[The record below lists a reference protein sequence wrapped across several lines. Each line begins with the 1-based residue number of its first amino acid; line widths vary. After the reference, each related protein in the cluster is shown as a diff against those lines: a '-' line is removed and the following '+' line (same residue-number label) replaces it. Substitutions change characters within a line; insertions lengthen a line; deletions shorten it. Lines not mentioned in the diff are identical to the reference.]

1 MTLSVVVS
9 THNRSKSL
17 TRTLQSVRAI
27 ADEIIVV
34 DSGSIDDTVKT
45 ARRFTAHV
53 FSRPNNIMLNV
64 NKNFGFTKATSDWI
78 LNLDDDEEVIPAL
91 VREIRAC
98 LKSAPS
104 NVVGFW
110 IPRKNIIFGRWIQ
123 HGLWWPDRQLRLF
136 RRGKALF
143 PEKHVHEYISAVG
156 LTETLTIPFNHYN
169 YDSISQYL
177 EKMHEIYTESEIQK
191 YEQTNY
197 HVMWY
202 DAIRFPVSDFL
213 KIYFAQSG
221 YKDGLHGLVL
231 ALLQSF
237 YSFIIFAK
245 LWERSGFVEQNAPLG
260 EVTRELRRTQKEV
273 SYWITTARMKEATI
287 PFLRLLYKF
296 IRRMER

>member
-1 MTLSVVVS
+1 MSITVVIS

-17 TRTLQSVRAI
+17 VRTLYSVRGI
-27 ADEIIVV
+27 ANEIVV
-34 DSGSIDDTVKT
+34 IDSGSSDDTEKI
-45 ARRFTAHV
+45 AKKFTTHV
-53 FSRPNNIMLNV
+53 YIRQNNLMLNV

-78 LNLDDDEEVIPAL
+78 LNLDDDEELTPNL
-91 VREIRAC
+91 VREIRAR
-98 LKSAPS
+98 LKSVPS

-110 IPRKNIIFGRWIQ
+110 IPRKNIIFGTWIQ

-136 RRGKALF
+136 RRGKGSF
-143 PEKHVHEYISAVG
+143 PEKHVHEYISVAG
-156 LTETLTIPFNHYN
+156 ITETLQTPFNHYN
-169 YDSISQYL
+169 YNSISQYL
-177 EKMHEIYTESEIQK
+177 EKMHEIYTESEIKK

-197 HVMWY
+197 QVKWY

-231 ALLQSF
+231 SLLQSF

-245 LWERSGFVEQNAPLG
+245 LWERAGFAQQDVSLH
-260 EVTRELRRTQKEV
+260 EVTREFRRTRKEA
-273 SYWITTARMKEATI
+273 SYWITTARMKETTN
-287 PFLRLLYKF
+287 PLLHLVYKL